1 MENKKCVWIFSFE
14 YAGVAKVGGL
24 GEVPANQAKHLSEQF
39 NITVFMPS
47 HGKVESLKS
56 KYALEKLPFTCVG
69 TINPTLF
76 GIKEKEARYN
86 ISFYKFKKENVE
98 IILLSG
104 ENSFTSK
111 FLDDN
116 TVYHP
121 NTIMGKIALFSLG
134 IRCLV
139 RYFIKN
145 KRKGLPNIIH
155 LHDYHV
161 VLAFF
166 GMKQVLASKG
176 LKVASILTI
185 HLMTRPRFEYNF
197 YRICAI
203 DDEPIRVLLSSGFK
217 MLNLNQ
223 ILQISQFD
231 ENNGTEFRMPTVEK
245 IGAIISDIVTTVSE
259 SYLNSD
265 IIPNC
270 GKGLIEF
277 KADFIHDGTD
287 WDYYEIF
294 NRVVEIHGK
303 EIRSYLQIND
313 STEINK
319 ENMKRFLLEYKIG
332 NLSQSPLISSQNV
345 LNTINEISNGNPLVK
360 NGNIKAFLDSGPLIL
375 TTGRISPQKGFDTI
389 FEAVPEVLKVIPNAK
404 FLFLILPTDYSINEI
419 IIYSQFVKQYPQ
431 NIRIIFGVASDIF
444 YLAHL
449 SADVYCA
456 LSRWEPFGI
465 MALEAMACKIP
476 IIATKVGGLQETI
489 VDLRNFPEI
498 GTGILIE
505 KDNPSQFSKALISLF
520 ILAEISKKVKDKESI
535 YETENFML
543 VNQIPDEIL
552 KSLVLLNPNFFN
564 KIKENCYKR
573 VEKNFRWKIVSQK
586 LVLLYQ
592 KIMKIHIHTTKGV

>member
-1 MENKKCVWIFSFE
+1 MENKKKVWIFSFE

-24 GEVPANQAKHLSEQF
+24 GEVPANQAKHLSKQF

-47 HGKVESLKS
+47 HGKVEGLKS

-69 TINPTLF
+69 AINPTLF
-76 GIKEKEARYN
+76 GIKEKEASYN
-86 ISFYKFKKENVE
+86 ISFYKFKRENVE

-104 ENSFTSK
+104 DNSFTSK

-116 TVYHP
+116 IVYNP
-121 NTIMGKIALFSLG
+121 DTIMGKIALFSLG
-134 IRCLV
+134 IRCLT
-139 RYFIKN
+139 RYFIEN
-145 KRKGLPNIIH
+145 KISMPNIVH

-166 GMKQVLASKG
+166 GMKQVLARNG

-203 DDEPIRVLLSSGFK
+203 DDAPIRVLLNSGFK

-223 ILQISQFD
+223 ILQISQSD
-231 ENNGTEFRMPTVEK
+231 EIKGIELRMPIVEK

-259 SYLNSD
+259 SYLNYD
-265 IIPNC
+265 VIPKC

-277 KADFIHDGTD
+277 KADFIWDGCD
-287 WDYYEIF
+287 WDYFEIF
-294 NRVVEIHGK
+294 NQVVEIHGK
-303 EIRSYLQIND
+303 EIRSFLQIND
-313 STEINK
+313 STEINE

-332 NLSQSPLISSQNV
+332 NLSQSPLISSQKV
-345 LNTINEISNGNPLVK
+345 LNTINEISNGNPFIK
-360 NGNIKAFLDSGPLIL
+360 NGNIKTFLDSGPLVL
-375 TTGRISPQKGFDTI
+375 TTGRISPQKGFDII

-419 IIYSQFVKQYPQ
+419 KTYSQFVKQFPQ

-444 YLAHL
+444 LLAHL

-476 IIATKVGGLQETI
+476 IIATKVGGLQETM
-489 VDLRNFPEI
+489 VDAVLNPKT
-498 GTGILIE
+498 GTGILID
-505 KDNPSQFSKALISLF
+505 KDNPDQFVKALISLLKSQEVAHLVNTSESHTIF
-520 ILAEISKKVKDKESI
+520 DTATLEI
-535 YETENFML
+535 
-543 VNQIPDEIL
+543 VNQIPDEVI
-552 KSLVLLNPNFFN
+552 KSHVLLNPQFFY
-564 KIKENCYKR
+564 ILKENCYRR
-573 VEKNFRWKIVSQK
+573 VKEHF
-586 LVLLYQ
+586 
-592 KIMKIHIHTTKGV
+592 T

>member
-39 NITVFMPS
+39 DITVFMPS
-47 HGKVESLKS
+47 HGNVEELKS
-56 KYALEKLPFTCVG
+56 KYTLEKLPFTCVG

-86 ISFYKFKKENVE
+86 ISFYKFKKDNVE

-104 ENSFTSK
+104 DNSFTSK

-116 TVYHP
+116 TVYNP
-121 NTIMGKIALFSLG
+121 NTLMGKIALFSLG
-134 IRCLV
+134 IRCLT
-139 RYFIKN
+139 RYFSENN
-145 KRKGLPNIIH
+145 KISLPDIVH

-166 GMKQVLASKG
+166 GMKQVLARNG

-185 HLMTRPRFEYNF
+185 HLMTKPRFEYNF

-203 DDEPIRVLLSSGFK
+203 DESPIRVLLSNGYE

-223 ILQISQFD
+223 ILKISQFD
-231 ENNGTEFRMPTVEK
+231 DNKGTEFGMPLVEK
-245 IGAIISDIVTTVSE
+245 IGAIISDLVTTVSE

-265 IIPNC
+265 IIPKC
-270 GKGLIEF
+270 GKELIEF
-277 KADFIHDGTD
+277 KADFIWDGCD
-287 WDYYEIF
+287 WDYYDIL
-294 NRVVEIHGK
+294 NQVIEIHGK
-303 EIRSYLQIND
+303 EIRSYLLIDDN
-313 STEINK
+313 TEIDGQNL
-319 ENMKRFLLEYKIG
+319 KRFLLEYKIG
-332 NLSQSPLISSQNV
+332 NLNQSPLISSQNV
-345 LNTINEISNGNPLVK
+345 LDTINEISNGNPFVK
-360 NGNIKAFLDSGPLIL
+360 NGNIKTFLDSGPLVL
-375 TTGRISPQKGFDTI
+375 STGRVSPQKGFDII

-404 FLFLILPTDYSINEI
+404 FLFLILPTDYSLNEI
-419 IIYSQFVKQYPQ
+419 KTYSQFVKQYPQ

-465 MALEAMACKIP
+465 IALEAMACKIP
-476 IIATKVGGLQETI
+476 IIATNVGGLKETI
-489 VDLRNFPEI
+489 IDIRNFPEI

-505 KDNPSQFSKALISLF
+505 KDNPSQFSEALISLF
-520 ILAEISKKVKDKESI
+520 LLADISKKVKDKEFI
-535 YETENFML
+535 YETENFKL

-552 KSLVLLNPNFFN
+552 KSLVLLNPNYFN

-573 VEKNFRWKIVSQK
+573 VEKNFRWKTVSQK

-592 KIMKIHIHTTKGV
+592 KITKTHLHAT

>member
-1 MENKKCVWIFSFE
+1 MENKKNVWIFSFE

-24 GEVPANQAKHLSEQF
+24 GEVPANQAKYLSEKF

-47 HGKVESLKS
+47 HGKVEGLKS
-56 KYALEKLPFTCVG
+56 NYTLEKLPFTCVG

-76 GIKEKEARYN
+76 GIKEKDAKYN
-86 ISFYKFKKENVE
+86 ISFYKFKKDNVE

-104 ENSFTSK
+104 DNSFTSK

-116 TVYHP
+116 TVYNP

-134 IRCLV
+134 IRCLT
-139 RYFIKN
+139 RYFLENNKIK
-145 KRKGLPNIIH
+145 LPDIIH

-166 GMKQVLASKG
+166 GMKQILARNG
-176 LKVASILTI
+176 LKVASLLTI
-185 HLMTRPRFEYNF
+185 HLMTNPRFEYNF

-203 DDEPIRVLLSSGFK
+203 DGAPIRVLLSSGFK
-217 MLNLNQ
+217 MLNLDQ
-223 ILQISQFD
+223 ILQISQLD
-231 ENNGTEFRMPTVEK
+231 EINGTESGMPTVEK

-265 IIPNC
+265 IIPKC

-277 KADFIHDGTD
+277 KADFIYDGTD
-287 WDYYEIF
+287 WDYNEIF
-294 NRVVEIHGK
+294 NQVIEIHGK
-303 EIRSYLQIND
+303 EICRFLQIND
-313 STEINK
+313 TTEIN
-319 ENMKRFLLEYKIG
+319 EQNMKKFLLEYKIG

-345 LNTINEISNGNPLVK
+345 LNTINEISNGNPFVK
-360 NGNIKAFLDSGPLIL
+360 NGNIKAFLKSGSLVL

-389 FEAVPEVLKVIPNAK
+389 FEAIPKVLKVLPNAK

-419 IIYSQFVKQYPQ
+419 KIYSQFVKQYPQ
-431 NIRIIFGVASDIF
+431 NIRIIFGVASDLF

-476 IIATKVGGLQETI
+476 IIATKVGGLQETM
-489 VDLRNFPEI
+489 VDAVVNPKT
-498 GTGILIE
+498 GTGILID
-505 KDNPSQFSKALISLF
+505 KDNPDQFTKALISLF
-520 ILAEISKKVKDKESI
+520 KSREVAHLVKTSGSHTIFDTDTLEI
-535 YETENFML
+535 
-543 VNQIPDEIL
+543 VNQIPDEVI
-552 KSLVLLNPNFFN
+552 KSHVLLNPQFFYD
-564 KIKENCYKR
+564 IKENCYRR
-573 VEKNFRWKIVSQK
+573 VKEHFTWSLVSKK
-586 LVLLYQ
+586 LTLLYENLSS
-592 KIMKIHIHTTKGV
+592 

>member
-1 MENKKCVWIFSFE
+1 MENKKSVWIFSFE

-24 GEVPANQAKHLSEQF
+24 AEVPANQAKHLSKQF

-47 HGKVESLKS
+47 HGKVEDLKN

-76 GIKEKEARYN
+76 GMEERVASYN

-116 TVYHP
+116 TVYNP

-139 RYFIKN
+139 RYFIEN
-145 KRKGLPNIIH
+145 KEERIPNIVH

-161 VLAFF
+161 VLPFF
-166 GMKQVLASKG
+166 GMKQVLARNG

-197 YRICAI
+197 YKICAI
-203 DDEPIRVLLSSGFK
+203 DDTSIRVLLSSGFK

-231 ENNGTEFRMPTVEK
+231 ENEGTEFRMPIVEK
-245 IGAIISDIVTTVSE
+245 IGAIISDMVTTVSE

-265 IIPNC
+265 IIPKC

-277 KADFIHDGTD
+277 KADFIWDGCD

-294 NRVVEIHGK
+294 NQVIEIHGK
-303 EIRSYLQIND
+303 EIRSFLQITDN
-313 STEINK
+313 TEINQQ
-319 ENMKRFLLEYKIG
+319 NMKRFLLEYKIG

-360 NGNIKAFLDSGPLIL
+360 NGNIKAFLDSGPLVL

-389 FEAVPEVLKVIPNAK
+389 FEAVPEVLKVLPNAK

-419 IIYSQFVKQYPQ
+419 KAYSQFVKQYPQ

-476 IIATKVGGLQETI
+476 IIATKVGGLQETM
-489 VDLRNFPEI
+489 VDAVMNPKT
-498 GTGILIE
+498 GTGILID
-505 KDNPSQFSKALISLF
+505 KDNPDQFAKALISLF
-520 ILAEISKKVKDKESI
+520 KSQEVAHLVNISENHTIFDTDTLEI
-535 YETENFML
+535 
-543 VNQIPDEIL
+543 VNQIPDEVI
-552 KSLVLLNPNFFN
+552 KSHVLLNPQFFYTL
-564 KIKENCYKR
+564 KENCYKR
-573 VEKNFRWKIVSQK
+573 VKEHFTWSLVSKK
-586 LVLLYQ
+586 LALLYENLNS
-592 KIMKIHIHTTKGV
+592 

>member
-39 NITVFMPS
+39 NITVLMPS
-47 HGKVESLKS
+47 HGKVEELKS
-56 KYALEKLPFTCVG
+56 KYMLEKLPFTCAG
-69 TINPTLF
+69 TINTAPL
-76 GIKEKEARYN
+76 GIKEEEEASYS
-86 ISFYKFKKENVE
+86 ISFYKFRKENVD

-104 ENSFTSK
+104 DNSFTSK

-116 TVYHP
+116 TVYNP

-134 IRCLV
+134 IRFLM
-139 RYFIKN
+139 RHFIEN
-145 KRKGLPNIIH
+145 KLKIPNIVH

-161 VLAFF
+161 VLAFI
-166 GMKQVLASKG
+166 GMKQVLARNG
-176 LKVASILTI
+176 LRVASILTI

-197 YRICAI
+197 YEICAI
-203 DDEPIRVLLSSGFK
+203 DGAPIRVLLSSGFK

-223 ILQISQFD
+223 ILEISQFD
-231 ENNGTEFRMPTVEK
+231 EIKGTEFRMPTVEK

-265 IIPNC
+265 IIPKC

-277 KADFIHDGTD
+277 KADFIWDGCD

-294 NRVVEIHGK
+294 NQVVEIHGK
-303 EIRSYLQIND
+303 EIRSFMQIND
-313 STEINK
+313 STEIK
-319 ENMKRFLLEYKIG
+319 EENMKRFLLEYKIG

-345 LNTINEISNGNPLVK
+345 LNTINEISNGNPFVK
-360 NGNIKAFLDSGPLIL
+360 NGNIKVFLDSGPLVL
-375 TTGRISPQKGFDTI
+375 TTGRISPQKGVEII
-389 FEAVPEVLKVIPNAK
+389 FKAVPEVLKVIPNAK

-419 IIYSQFVKQYPQ
+419 KTYSLFVKQYPQ

-476 IIATKVGGLQETI
+476 IIATKVGGLQETM
-489 VDLRNFPEI
+489 VDAVLNPKT
-498 GTGILIE
+498 GTGILID
-505 KDNPSQFSKALISLF
+505 KDNPDQFAKALISLF
-520 ILAEISKKVKDKESI
+520 KSQEVAHLVNTSESHTIFDTDTLEI
-535 YETENFML
+535 
-543 VNQIPDEIL
+543 VNQIPDEVI
-552 KSLVLLNPNFFN
+552 KSHVLLNPRFFY
-564 KIKENCYKR
+564 ILKENCYKR
-573 VEKNFRWKIVSQK
+573 VKEHFTWNLVSKK
-586 LVLLYQ
+586 LALLYENLSS
-592 KIMKIHIHTTKGV
+592 

>member
-1 MENKKCVWIFSFE
+1 MEKKKCVWIFSFE

-24 GEVPANQAKHLSEQF
+24 GEVPANQAKYLSEQF
-39 NITVFMPS
+39 DITVFMPS
-47 HGKVESLKS
+47 HGKVEGLKS

-76 GIKEKEARYN
+76 GIEEKDAKYN
-86 ISFYKFKKENVE
+86 ISFYKFKKDNVE

-104 ENSFTSK
+104 DNSFTSK

-116 TVYHP
+116 TVYNP

-139 RYFIKN
+139 RYFIEN
-145 KRKGLPNIIH
+145 KIKKIPNIVH

-166 GMKQVLASKG
+166 GMKQILGRKG

-185 HLMTRPRFEYNF
+185 HLMTKPRFEYNF
-197 YRICAI
+197 YKICAI
-203 DDEPIRVLLSSGFK
+203 DDAPIRVLLDSGFK

-223 ILQISQFD
+223 ILQISQFN
-231 ENNGTEFRMPTVEK
+231 EIKGTEFRMPTVEK

-259 SYLNSD
+259 SYLNSH

-270 GKGLIEF
+270 GKELIEF
-277 KADFIHDGTD
+277 KADFIWDGCD
-287 WDYYEIF
+287 WDREEIF
-294 NRVVEIHGK
+294 NQVVEIHGK
-303 EIRSYLQIND
+303 EIRNFMQIND
-313 STEINK
+313 STQINE

-345 LNTINEISNGNPLVK
+345 LNTINEISNGNPFVK
-360 NGNIKAFLDSGPLIL
+360 NGNIKAFLDSGPLVL

-419 IIYSQFVKQYPQ
+419 KTYSQFVKQYPQ
-431 NIRIIFGVASDIF
+431 SIRIIFGVASDIF

-465 MALEAMACKIP
+465 VALEAMACKIP
-476 IIATKVGGLQETI
+476 IIATTVGGLQETI
-489 VDLRNFPEI
+489 VDAVLNPKT
-498 GTGILIE
+498 GTGILID
-505 KDNPSQFSKALISLF
+505 KDNPEQFAKALISL
-520 ILAEISKKVKDKESI
+520 LKSLEVAHLVSSS
-535 YETENFML
+535 ETHTIFDTDTL
-543 VNQIPDEIL
+543 KIVNQIPDEVI
-552 KSLVLLNPNFFN
+552 KSHVLLNPQFFYTL
-564 KIKENCYKR
+564 KENCYRR
-573 VEKNFRWKIVSQK
+573 VKEHFTWSLVTKK
-586 LVLLYQ
+586 LALLYDNLSS
-592 KIMKIHIHTTKGV
+592 

>member
-1 MENKKCVWIFSFE
+1 MENKKKVWIFSFE

-24 GEVPANQAKHLSEQF
+24 GEVPANQAKHLSKQF

-47 HGKVESLKS
+47 HGKVEGLKS

-69 TINPTLF
+69 AINPTLF
-76 GIKEKEARYN
+76 GIKEKEASYN
-86 ISFYKFKKENVE
+86 ISFYKFKRENVE

-104 ENSFTSK
+104 DNSFTSK

-116 TVYHP
+116 IVYNP
-121 NTIMGKIALFSLG
+121 DTIMGKIALFSLG
-134 IRCLV
+134 IRCLT
-139 RYFIKN
+139 RYFIEN
-145 KRKGLPNIIH
+145 KISMPNIVH

-166 GMKQVLASKG
+166 GMKQVLARNG

-203 DDEPIRVLLSSGFK
+203 DDAPIRVLLNSGFK

-223 ILQISQFD
+223 ILQISQSD
-231 ENNGTEFRMPTVEK
+231 EIKGIELRMPIVEK

-259 SYLNSD
+259 SYLNYD
-265 IIPNC
+265 VIPKC

-277 KADFIHDGTD
+277 KADFIWDGCD
-287 WDYYEIF
+287 WDYFEIF
-294 NRVVEIHGK
+294 NQVVEIHGK
-303 EIRSYLQIND
+303 EIRSFLQIND
-313 STEINK
+313 STEINE

-332 NLSQSPLISSQNV
+332 NLSQSPLISSQKV
-345 LNTINEISNGNPLVK
+345 LNTINEISNGNPFIK
-360 NGNIKAFLDSGPLIL
+360 NGNIKTFLDSGPLVL
-375 TTGRISPQKGFDTI
+375 TTGRISPQKGFDII

-419 IIYSQFVKQYPQ
+419 KTYSQFVKQFPQ

-444 YLAHL
+444 LLAHL

-476 IIATKVGGLQETI
+476 IIATKVGGLQETM
-489 VDLRNFPEI
+489 VDAVLNPKT
-498 GTGILIE
+498 GTGILID
-505 KDNPSQFSKALISLF
+505 KDYPDQFVKALISLLKSQEVAHLVNTSESHTIF
-520 ILAEISKKVKDKESI
+520 DTATLEI
-535 YETENFML
+535 
-543 VNQIPDEIL
+543 VNQIPDEVI
-552 KSLVLLNPNFFN
+552 KSHVLLNPQFFY
-564 KIKENCYKR
+564 ILKENCYRR
-573 VEKNFRWKIVSQK
+573 VKEHFTWSSVSKK
-586 LVLLYQ
+586 LALLYENLSS
-592 KIMKIHIHTTKGV
+592 

>member
-47 HGKVESLKS
+47 HGKVEELKS
-56 KYALEKLPFTCVG
+56 KYTLEKLPFTCVG

-86 ISFYKFKKENVE
+86 ISFYKFKKDNVE

-104 ENSFTSK
+104 DNSFTSK

-116 TVYHP
+116 TVYNP
-121 NTIMGKIALFSLG
+121 NTLMGKIALFSLG
-134 IRCLV
+134 IRCLT
-139 RYFIKN
+139 RYFSENN
-145 KRKGLPNIIH
+145 KISLPDIVH

-166 GMKQVLASKG
+166 GMKQVLARNG

-185 HLMTRPRFEYNF
+185 HLMTKPRFEYNF

-203 DDEPIRVLLSSGFK
+203 DESPIRVLLSNGYE
-217 MLNLNQ
+217 MLNLSQ
-223 ILQISQFD
+223 ILKISQFD
-231 ENNGTEFRMPTVEK
+231 DIKGTEFGMPLVEK
-245 IGAIISDIVTTVSE
+245 IGAIISDLVTTVSE

-265 IIPNC
+265 IIPKC
-270 GKGLIEF
+270 GKELIEF
-277 KADFIHDGTD
+277 KADFIWDGCD
-287 WDYYEIF
+287 WDYYDIL
-294 NRVVEIHGK
+294 NQVIEIHGK
-303 EIRSYLQIND
+303 EIRSYLLIDDN
-313 STEINK
+313 TEIDGQNL
-319 ENMKRFLLEYKIG
+319 KRFLLEYKIG
-332 NLSQSPLISSQNV
+332 NLNQSPLISSQNV
-345 LNTINEISNGNPLVK
+345 LDTINEISNGNPFVK
-360 NGNIKAFLDSGPLIL
+360 NGNIKTFLDSGPLVL
-375 TTGRISPQKGFDTI
+375 STGRVSPQKGFDII

-404 FLFLILPTDYSINEI
+404 FLFLILPTDYSLNEI
-419 IIYSQFVKQYPQ
+419 KTYSQFVKQYPQ

-465 MALEAMACKIP
+465 IALEAMACKIP
-476 IIATKVGGLQETI
+476 IIATNVGGLKETI
-489 VDLRNFPEI
+489 IDIRNFPEI

-505 KDNPSQFSKALISLF
+505 KDNPSQFSEALISLF
-520 ILAEISKKVKDKESI
+520 LLADISKKVKDKEFI
-535 YETENFML
+535 YETENFKL

-552 KSLVLLNPNFFN
+552 KSLVLLNPNYFN

-573 VEKNFRWKIVSQK
+573 VEKNFRWKTVSQK

-592 KIMKIHIHTTKGV
+592 KITKTHLHAT